1 MAGLFD
7 TTSTST
13 TTPWGP
19 AQPHLQQVMGAA
31 QQNWQ
36 NRVGFNATPLRDLYT
51 PYGAQTQQA
60 LGGMWNAASQGNPL
74 AGQSMGAL
82 SGYMPGGAMANQYQG
97 LYGQAGTNAADL
109 MSRYQTMY
117 NQSSN
122 PYFAQA
128 LQNQSDLTAADIQRQ
143 FGSMGRIGSA
153 ADTGALASQLGQL
166 RTNAMAQNW
175 NQNIQNQMGAL
186 SGYGGAQQAGL
197 ANQQGILSGLTGA
210 QMQAVQAA
218 PGAYQ
223 ASMMPYQYQMQVGQA
238 WDDQAR
244 QLAAAKAQRFQTQQQ
259 APWNRTSAYSNLVGG
274 GGIGNYTSTSQ
285 NVGSSPFGMLA
296 GLGLAGASLL
306 YPRGIGG

>member
-1 MAGLFD
+1 
-7 TTSTST
+7 
-13 TTPWGP
+13 
-19 AQPHLQQVMGAA
+19 
-31 QQNWQ
+31 
-36 NRVGFNATPLRDLYT
+36 
-51 PYGAQTQQA
+51 
-60 LGGMWNAASQGNPL
+60 
-74 AGQSMGAL
+74 
-82 SGYMPGGAMANQYQG
+82 MANQYQG

-128 LQNQSDLTAADIQRQ
+128 LQNQSDLTANDIQRQ
-143 FGSMGRIGSA
+143 MGSMGRIGSA

-175 NQNIQNQMGAL
+175 NQNLQNQMAAL

-197 ANQQGILSGLTGA
+197 ANQQGILSGLSNA

-238 WDDQAR
+238 WDDQRR

-259 APWNRTSAYSNLVGG
+259 APWNRISAYSNLVGG
-274 GGIGNYTSTSQ
+274 GGIGNYTSTAQ
-285 NVGSSPFGMLA
+285 QVGSNPFGMLA
-296 GLGLAGASLL
+296 GLGLAGASIL

>member
-1 MAGLFD
+1 MASLFD

-13 TTPWGP
+13 TQPWAP
-19 AQPHLQQVMGAA
+19 AQPYLRQVMGGA

-36 NRVGFNATPLRDLYT
+36 NRTGFNATPLRDLYT
-51 PYGAQTQQA
+51 PYGAQTTQA

-82 SGYMPGGAMANQYQG
+82 SGYMPGGAMANQYQS
-97 LYGQAGTNAADL
+97 L
-109 MSRYQTMY
+109 Y
-117 NQSSN
+117 NQASN

-128 LQNQSDLTAADIQRQ
+128 VQNQSDLTAADIQRQ

-153 ADTGALASQLGQL
+153 ADTGALATQLGQL

-175 NQNIQNQMGAL
+175 NQNI
-186 SGYGGAQQAGL
+186 
-197 ANQQGILSGLTGA
+197 ANQQGILSGLTNA

-238 WDDQAR
+238 WDDQRR

-259 APWNRTSAYSNLVGG
+259 APWNRISAYSNLVGG

>member
-1 MAGLFD
+1 
-7 TTSTST
+7 
-13 TTPWGP
+13 
-19 AQPHLQQVMGAA
+19 
-31 QQNWQ
+31 
-36 NRVGFNATPLRDLYT
+36 
-51 PYGAQTQQA
+51 
-60 LGGMWNAASQGNPL
+60 
-74 AGQSMGAL
+74 
-82 SGYMPGGAMANQYQG
+82 
-97 LYGQAGTNAADL
+97 
-109 MSRYQTMY
+109 
-117 NQSSN
+117 
-122 PYFAQA
+122 
-128 LQNQSDLTAADIQRQ
+128 
-143 FGSMGRIGSA
+143 MGRIGSA
-153 ADTGALASQLGQL
+153 ADTGALAMQLGQL

-238 WDDQAR
+238 WDDQRR

-259 APWNRTSAYSNLVGG
+259 APWNRLSAYSNLVGG

-285 NVGSSPFGMLA
+285 QVGSNPWLMAAGM
-296 GLGLAGASLL
+296 GLSGLSML